1 MSVDSISSVNGPT
14 TTSIGAISRVSS
26 GHSTPSRLDELKE
39 KQNFGED
46 NIFAANFGGIESKG
60 LEETSGT
67 LACNN
72 EPSGNLFEESAGQL
86 AYGDMK
92 DFQLE
97 ESAGQ
102 LAQGGLNLVA

>member
-46 NIFAANFGGIESKG
+46 NIFAASFGNVGSSNG

-67 LACNN
+67 LASN
-72 EPSGNLFEESAGQL
+72 STGNLFEESAGQL
-86 AYGDMK
+86 ASGNIQ
-92 DFQLE
+92 DFKFE